1 LLPLIDYPSILLPV
15 KGGCESRAL
24 RVGLYS
30 SPMTTNDG
38 KGTASEGKGRP
49 TPTRKEAESK
59 RKVSSLAP
67 VVTKD
72 QKRASKAL
80 ARQNRIAQRAA
91 YLRGDESAL
100 PARDRGPAR
109 RYVRNFVDS
118 RRSIGEYFLPI
129 IFVVLVLTLFPVAVV
144 QVGAVALMYAV
155 LIIAVIDGIFLSRKI
170 RKAIGIKFPG
180 TSTKGLGMYA
190 WLRSTQMRRLRAP
203 HPQVKVGDSID

>member
-1 LLPLIDYPSILLPV
+1 
-15 KGGCESRAL
+15 
-24 RVGLYS
+24 
-30 SPMTTNDG
+30 MTTNDG
-38 KGTASEGKGRP
+38 NGTSSEGKGRP
-49 TPTRKEAESK
+49 TPKRKEAESK

-80 ARQNRIAQRAA
+80 ARQSRVAQRAA

-118 RRSIGEYFLPI
+118 RRSTGEYFLPI
-129 IFVVLVLTLFPVAVV
+129 IFVVLILTLIPLPAV
-144 QVGAVALMYAV
+144 QIGAVALMYAV
-155 LIIAVIDGIFLSRKI
+155 LILAVIDGFFLSRKI
-170 RKAIGIKFPG
+170 RKAIAIKFPG